1 MSTDP
6 YDIYRQFDEELVD
19 RYLDFQEMVFKDDAL
34 PRKMKYLIAL
44 ALGAFNTS
52 EGGLREYTTLALEA
66 GASWKEIR
74 EALRVAYYIGHAS
87 PFWTTIRSFRTEMP
101 HPNHDPSSNNES

>member
-1 MSTDP
+1 MTSDP
-6 YDIYRQFDEELVD
+6 YDIYRQFDTELVD
-19 RYLDFQEMVFKDDAL
+19 MYLDFQEKVFVDDGL
-34 PRKMKYLIAL
+34 SRKTKYLIAL

-66 GASWKEIR
+66 GATWKEIR

-101 HPNHDPSSNNES
+101 QTKKDS